1 MLLSR
6 KPALC
11 RRSLK
16 WLSKKKKEPAEEE
29 YRFLLLWEMTVDQ
42 IGTENFFQSL
52 KQTGSFDVI
61 LAFESW
67 TCGSGASGKAE
78 NRNQE

>member
-1 MLLSR
+1 MSAIAEMTL
-6 KPALC
+6 
-11 RRSLK
+11 
-16 WLSKKKKEPAEEE
+16 KKKKEPAEEE

-61 LAFESW
+61 LAFES
-67 TCGSGASGKAE
+67 
-78 NRNQE
+78 